1 MGDKKPQVIGPPK
14 LCFNLK
20 KNGVHIE
27 VDQSVAAEL
36 DLLATNL
43 LNTKDAKMRKQVR
56 VGIYS

>member
-1 MGDKKPQVIGPPK
+1 MDDKKPQVIGPLE

-27 VDQSVAAEL
+27 VDESVASEL

-43 LNTKDAKMRKQVR
+43 LKTKDAKIRKRIR